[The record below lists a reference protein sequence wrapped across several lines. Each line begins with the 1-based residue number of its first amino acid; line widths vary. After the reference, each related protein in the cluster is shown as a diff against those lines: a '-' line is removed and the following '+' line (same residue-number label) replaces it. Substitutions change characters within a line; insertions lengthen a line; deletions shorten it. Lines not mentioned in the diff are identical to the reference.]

1 MVDLEDW
8 TTSAGEPVTTP
19 DIASPLYHLFDAA
32 SLTEA
37 ESRSTKEL
45 LQLRQPR
52 HLSTMNGCLDQWF
65 TQGTLC
71 TDDIGP
77 QDRLDL
83 IYLWVNGSDPIW
95 QEQYEL
101 TRELEF
107 PERSPLKRKDDLD
120 PPVRHYRSQGT
131 LKYALRSGVEAF
143 RRGESSW
150 IQKMHVLTADM
161 PIATDEE
168 EDPMMADYR
177 LGQIPDWLDKER
189 VFQVTVDS
197 NFDASLSRHVPS
209 AKGAATARDIASLD
223 DPPLQ
228 WHFHS
233 EIFRDPIDPSCDA
246 SAGSCAAFE
255 SASDWA
261 NAVTPTFN
269 SFAIETRMAWLDD
282 LADCRYVHPFR

>member
-1 MVDLEDW
+1 MVDLEDSTILCW
-8 TTSAGEPVTTP
+8 RTDDNSRYRISAVPPVRYLQP
-19 DIASPLYHLFDAA
+19 SRSGIEIDQGAA
-32 SLTEA
+32 SA
-37 ESRSTKEL
+37 PAAAAFVDDGWVSRPVVHPGHPCART
-45 LQLRQPR
+45 
-52 HLSTMNGCLDQWF
+52 
-65 TQGTLC
+65 
-71 TDDIGP
+71 DIGP

-83 IYLWVNGSDPIW
+83 IYLWVNGSDRIW
-95 QEQYEL
+95 QEQYDL

-107 PERSPLKRKDDLD
+107 PERSSLKRKDDLD

-131 LKYALRSGVEAF
+131 LRYALRSGVEAF
-143 RRGESSW
+143 RRDESSW
-150 IQKMHVLTADM
+150 IRKMHVLTADM

-209 AKGAATARDIASLD
+209 AKGAATARDIASLE

-233 EIFRDPIDPSCDA
+233 EIFRDPIVPSCDA
-246 SAGSCAAFE
+246 SAGSCAALRVGKRLGE
-255 SASDWA
+255 CGD
-261 NAVTPTFN
+261 
-269 SFAIETRMAWLDD
+269 
-282 LADCRYVHPFR
+282 ADVQFVRD